1 MSSGRLGSIGIGK
14 ETTWGT
20 AVAPTVFF
28 NATESITEERARLR
42 EGMNFGTRSRQPAD
56 EGRLRIRG
64 SINGIHARPASLG
77 HLLRAALGAPQTTGN
92 APGPYT
98 HVFKPAASMFAAGVA
113 LPPYSVTVK
122 RGNTNAIHRYDG
134 GQLNRLVLN
143 QPVDDALVVDTDWL
157 FKGVSAES
165 DTLMAL
171 ETAPR
176 FRFHQLA
183 VELGGNSWDALR
195 SFRLTIDNALDPEET
210 LNGQKTISGVHFGDS
225 VISAEVTAVF
235 KAKELYDE
243 FVANTTLAL
252 TLTWTNGTDE
262 LEIDLPRLNVES
274 WQAPIS
280 GPGRMEVTANLVA
293 EFDAVKGYDLEVTL
307 TNGTATY

>member
-1 MSSGRLGSIGIGK
+1 MSSGRQGSIGIGK

-20 AVAPTVFF
+20 AVAPTAFF
-28 NATESITEERARLR
+28 NATESIVEERTRLR

-56 EGRLRIRG
+56 DGRLRIRG
-64 SINGIHARPASLG
+64 AINGIHARPANLG
-77 HLLRAALGAPQTTGN
+77 HLLRAALGAPQTSG
-92 APGPYT
+92 AGPYD
-98 HVFKPAASMFAAGVA
+98 HVFTPATAKFSAEAA

-122 RGNTNAIHRYDG
+122 RNSSAIHRYSG

-143 QPVDDALVVDTDWL
+143 QPVDDALSIDTDWL

-210 LNGQKTISGVHFGDS
+210 LNSSKEISGTDFGDM
-225 VISAEVTAVF
+225 VITAEITAVF

-252 TLTWTNGTDE
+252 ELTWTNGTNV
-262 LEIDLPRLNVES
+262 LVISLPRLNVES

-280 GPGRMEVTANLVA
+280 GPGRMEVTANCVA
-293 EFDAVKGYDLEVTL
+293 EFDAVAGHELEITL